1 MSETMTG
8 AELARLILRRGTTAA
23 EVAAMDLES
32 LTRLVAYRR
41 QKKIPSGAVSPNMT
55 DEQIAR
61 TILEY
66 AQSDPGDWPVAP
78 RATTSKRACGPGLLG
93 ALGGGVGAVVF
104 VVLGL
109 FVVWDAGCIGEWAWM
124 DAFEGV
130 MLGTPLAAILGA
142 ALALVVTRVTTGTGR
157 PKRAILPL
165 ATGLTVSFIIAAGF
179 WWWQLADV
187 GQVDRFINHYTSR
200 SADSLLS
207 GADLSGFD
215 LSGLDLSVSSLTRAN
230 LSDADLSGADL
241 SDANLREVDLSGA
254 DLSEADLSGAGLHEA
269 NLSKANLLGA
279 KVTQAQLDQA
289 ASLEGAT
296 MPDGTVHE

>member
-1 MSETMTG
+1 MSETVTG
-8 AELARLILRRGTTAA
+8 SELARLILRRGTTAA
-23 EVAAMDLES
+23 EAAAMDVES
-32 LTRLVAYRR
+32 LTRLVADRR
-41 QKKIPSGAVSPNMT
+41 PKEVPRGAVSPSMT

-61 TILEY
+61 AILEY

-109 FVVWDAGCIGEWAWM
+109 LVVWDAGCIGEWAWM

-207 GADLSGFD
+207 GADLSGLD

-289 ASLEGAT
+289 ASLEGTT